1 MFKERFGVA
10 RLSKY
15 QLEINEKIYS
25 VDVDPDLPLL
35 WLLRDVLGMV
45 GTKYGCGIG
54 QCGACT
60 VHVDGVAV
68 RSCLTRISEIAS
80 KPIRTIEGLAEP
92 FGLHPLQRAW
102 IEHDVAQCGYCQAG
116 QIMTAAALLEQ
127 NASPTDEEIES
138 ALAGNYCRCGTYNRI
153 LSAVKSVSQQSMVQE
168 FDPQIEFEGGSV

>member
-15 QLEINEKIYS
+15 QLEINEKVYS
-25 VDVDPDLPLL
+25 VDVDPDLPML

-68 RSCLTRISEIAS
+68 RSCLTRISDITS

-92 FGLHPLQRAW
+92 FGLHPLQKAW

-138 ALAGNYCRCGTYNRI
+138 ALAGNYCRYGTYNRI
-153 LSAVKSVSQQSMVQE
+153 LSAVKSVSQQSMAQE
-168 FDPQIEFEGGSV
+168 FDPQVEFEGGSV

>member
-15 QLEINEKIYS
+15 QLEINEKVYS

-68 RSCLTRISEIAS
+68 RSCLTRISDIAS

-92 FGLHPLQRAW
+92 FGLHPLQKAW
-102 IEHDVAQCGYCQAG
+102 IIPAW
-116 QIMTAAALLEQ
+116 
-127 NASPTDEEIES
+127 S
-138 ALAGNYCRCGTYNRI
+138 
-153 LSAVKSVSQQSMVQE
+153 KSMMNFS
-168 FDPQIEFEGGSV
+168 